1 MNKYKEMFDKINISD
16 ECLRKVEHMEKN
28 NHKIKKFRIRYVA
41 VAAVM
46 LAIFAMTDVVSYA
59 ATGYGITKHV
69 HVFLENNSDKKEL
82 KENGKGKYI
91 YEGEDKKYE
100 LEMNEDEM
108 IEQYK
113 TFLQS
118 PYFIIVNKNH
128 PIPEG
133 YQIDLSPLKNTN
145 ITMEKEAASQFNA
158 FLQAVEDAGISYRI
172 LDGFRAAD
180 MQQTLYD
187 DEYKK
192 NLAAGYSGDST
203 IAAKTALNVAP
214 VGFSEHQTG
223 LAVDITQTG
232 QKVTSEVLNSDFY
245 KFAKENLYKY
255 GFIIRYPENKKDSTG
270 YDNKP
275 WHFRYIGN
283 VEQAKYITDKNI
295 SLEEYIEYLKK
306 KISDYEKK
314 N

>member
-1 MNKYKEMFDKINISD
+1 MLLFILFFIS
-16 ECLRKVEHMEKN
+16 
-28 NHKIKKFRIRYVA
+28 
-41 VAAVM
+41 
-46 LAIFAMTDVVSYA
+46 S
-59 ATGYGITKHV
+59 
-69 HVFLENNSDKKEL
+69 
-82 KENGKGKYI
+82 ENGIIHKFIPESNINNKGVSNI
-91 YEGEDKKYE
+91 PVIAES
-100 LEMNEDEM
+100 EMNEDEM

-118 PYFIIVNKNH
+118 PYFIVVNKNH

-172 LDGFRAAD
+172 LDGFRTAD

-295 SLEEYIEYLKK
+295 SLEEYIEYLQK
-306 KISDYEKK
+306 KISDYEQKQEIDK
-314 N
+314 NKIVVNS

>member
-59 ATGYGITKHV
+59 ATGITKHV

-108 IEQYK
+108 
-113 TFLQS
+113 
-118 PYFIIVNKNH
+118 
-128 PIPEG
+128 
-133 YQIDLSPLKNTN
+133 
-145 ITMEKEAASQFNA
+145 EKEGINA
-158 FLQAVEDAGISYRI
+158 EVSV
-172 LDGFRAAD
+172 
-180 MQQTLYD
+180 
-187 DEYKK
+187 DES
-192 NLAAGYSGDST
+192 SG
-203 IAAKTALNVAP
+203 
-214 VGFSEHQTG
+214 
-223 LAVDITQTG
+223 
-232 QKVTSEVLNSDFY
+232 EV
-245 KFAKENLYKY
+245 
-255 GFIIRYPENKKDSTG
+255 
-270 YDNKP
+270 
-275 WHFRYIGN
+275 
-283 VEQAKYITDKNI
+283 NI
-295 SLEEYIEYLKK
+295 ELKA
-306 KISDYEKK
+306 

>member
-1 MNKYKEMFDKINISD
+1 MNIHQNKIRLITGVTCVYIFSLLLFILFFIS
-16 ECLRKVEHMEKN
+16 
-28 NHKIKKFRIRYVA
+28 
-41 VAAVM
+41 
-46 LAIFAMTDVVSYA
+46 S
-59 ATGYGITKHV
+59 
-69 HVFLENNSDKKEL
+69 
-82 KENGKGKYI
+82 ENGIIHKFIPESNINNKGVSNI
-91 YEGEDKKYE
+91 PVIAES
-100 LEMNEDEM
+100 EMNEDEM

-118 PYFIIVNKNH
+118 PYFIVVNKNH

-172 LDGFRAAD
+172 LDGFRTAD

-295 SLEEYIEYLKK
+295 SLEEYIEYLQK
-306 KISDYEKK
+306 KISDYEQKQEIDK
-314 N
+314 NKIVVNS

>member
-1 MNKYKEMFDKINISD
+1 MILTKQITYVTINKSEGIIMNIHQNKIRLITGVTCVYIFSLLLFILFFIS
-16 ECLRKVEHMEKN
+16 
-28 NHKIKKFRIRYVA
+28 
-41 VAAVM
+41 
-46 LAIFAMTDVVSYA
+46 S
-59 ATGYGITKHV
+59 
-69 HVFLENNSDKKEL
+69 
-82 KENGKGKYI
+82 ENGIIHKFIPESNINNKGVSNI
-91 YEGEDKKYE
+91 PVIAES
-100 LEMNEDEM
+100 EMNEDEM

-118 PYFIIVNKNH
+118 PYFIVVNKNH

-172 LDGFRAAD
+172 LDGFRTAD

-295 SLEEYIEYLKK
+295 SLEEYIEYLQK
-306 KISDYEKK
+306 KISDYEQKQEIDK
-314 N
+314 NKIVVNS

>member
-1 MNKYKEMFDKINISD
+1 MILTKQITYVTINKSEGIIMNIHQNKIRLITGVTCVYIFSLLLFILFFIS
-16 ECLRKVEHMEKN
+16 
-28 NHKIKKFRIRYVA
+28 
-41 VAAVM
+41 
-46 LAIFAMTDVVSYA
+46 S
-59 ATGYGITKHV
+59 
-69 HVFLENNSDKKEL
+69 
-82 KENGKGKYI
+82 ENGIIHKFIPESNINNKGVSNI
-91 YEGEDKKYE
+91 PVIAES
-100 LEMNEDEM
+100 EMNEDEM

-118 PYFIIVNKNH
+118 PYFIVVNKNH

-172 LDGFRAAD
+172 LDGFRTAD

-295 SLEEYIEYLKK
+295 SLEEYIEYLQKK
-306 KISDYEKK
+306 
-314 N
+314 

>member
-1 MNKYKEMFDKINISD
+1 MILTKQITYVTINKSEGIIMNIHQNKIRLITGVTCVYIFSLLLFILFFIS
-16 ECLRKVEHMEKN
+16 
-28 NHKIKKFRIRYVA
+28 
-41 VAAVM
+41 
-46 LAIFAMTDVVSYA
+46 S
-59 ATGYGITKHV
+59 
-69 HVFLENNSDKKEL
+69 
-82 KENGKGKYI
+82 ENGIIHKFIPESNINNKGVSNI
-91 YEGEDKKYE
+91 PVIAES
-100 LEMNEDEM
+100 EMNEDEM

-118 PYFIIVNKNH
+118 PYFIVVNKNH

-172 LDGFRAAD
+172 LDGFRTAD

-295 SLEEYIEYLKK
+295 SLEEYIEYLQ
-306 KISDYEKK
+306 KK
-314 N
+314 NK

>member
-59 ATGYGITKHV
+59 ATKHV

-108 IEQYK
+108 
-113 TFLQS
+113 
-118 PYFIIVNKNH
+118 
-128 PIPEG
+128 
-133 YQIDLSPLKNTN
+133 
-145 ITMEKEAASQFNA
+145 EKEGINA
-158 FLQAVEDAGISYRI
+158 EVNV
-172 LDGFRAAD
+172 
-180 MQQTLYD
+180 
-187 DEYKK
+187 DES
-192 NLAAGYSGDST
+192 SG
-203 IAAKTALNVAP
+203 
-214 VGFSEHQTG
+214 
-223 LAVDITQTG
+223 
-232 QKVTSEVLNSDFY
+232 EV
-245 KFAKENLYKY
+245 
-255 GFIIRYPENKKDSTG
+255 
-270 YDNKP
+270 
-275 WHFRYIGN
+275 
-283 VEQAKYITDKNI
+283 NI
-295 SLEEYIEYLKK
+295 ELKA
-306 KISDYEKK
+306 

>member
-1 MNKYKEMFDKINISD
+1 MILTKQITYVTINKSEGIIMNIHQNKIRLITGVTCVYIFSLLLFILFFIS
-16 ECLRKVEHMEKN
+16 
-28 NHKIKKFRIRYVA
+28 
-41 VAAVM
+41 
-46 LAIFAMTDVVSYA
+46 S
-59 ATGYGITKHV
+59 
-69 HVFLENNSDKKEL
+69 
-82 KENGKGKYI
+82 ENGIIHKFLPETNINNKGVSNI
-91 YEGEDKKYE
+91 PVIAES
-100 LEMNEDEM
+100 EMNEDEM

-295 SLEEYIEYLKK
+295 SLEEYIEYLQK
-306 KISDYEKK
+306 KISDYEQKQEIDK
-314 N
+314 NKIVVNS